1 VPRQAER
8 PAELLVWTD
17 VDPAHEADFN
27 KWYDREH
34 MDERV
39 AIPGFAFARRFLRIG
54 PGRKYLAL
62 YRTDSLGVF
71 DSAPYRRAFENQTQW
86 SRDNFSRMRE
96 SRRCVGTVVASASTG
111 TGGIAG
117 LIVFTADR
125 APEAQAELERAASR
139 DGVVSGYILEPD
151 RRLSTPLPGAT
162 AGTLDGSILVLEGTT
177 EPAVAEAVERMQR
190 ALGASE
196 HALFRLMWRLDRAL
210 VESVQR

>member
-1 VPRQAER
+1 MPQ
-8 PAELLVWTD
+8 AELLVWTD

-62 YRTDSLGVF
+62 YRTNSLGVF
-71 DSAPYRRAFENQTQW
+71 DSAPYRRAFGT
-86 SRDNFSRMRE
+86 
-96 SRRCVGTVVASASTG
+96 RRNGRVTISAACGIRGAASAPWWPGGRG

-117 LIVFTADR
+117 LIVFPANR
-125 APEAQAELERAASR
+125 AREAQAELEQAASR
-139 DGVVSGYILEPD
+139 DGIVSGYILEPD

-177 EPAVAEAVERMQR
+177 EPAVADAVERNQR
-190 ALGASE
+190 ALGSSE
-196 HALFRLMWRLDRAL
+196 HALFRLMWRLDRSL
-210 VESVQR
+210 VGSVQR

>member
-1 VPRQAER
+1 VPRQ
-8 PAELLVWTD
+8 AELLVWTD
-17 VDPAHEADFN
+17 VDPAHEVDFN

-62 YRTDSLGVF
+62 YRTDSLDVF

-96 SRRCVGTVVASASTG
+96 SRRCVGTVAATAGAG
-111 TGGIAG
+111 TGGVAG
-117 LIVFTADR
+117 LIVFKVDR
-125 APEAQAELERAASR
+125 MREAQAGLEQAVSR
-139 DGVVSGYILEPD
+139 DGIVSGYILEPD
-151 RRLSTPLPGAT
+151 PRLSTPLPGAK
-162 AGTLDGSILVLEGTT
+162 AGTLDGSILVFEGTT
-177 EPAVAEAVERMQR
+177 EPAVAEAVERIQR

-196 HALFRLMWRLDRAL
+196 HALFRLMWRLDRSP
-210 VESVQR
+210 VENVQR